1 MANKFPLIAD
11 GSAIKELPSGDNLDL
26 TGSGISISGG
36 QGTSGQVLQSNG
48 STVVWADAATGG
60 GGAWTRLST
69 TTVSS
74 GVSSV
79 EITLTGSYTQYAIWF
94 SGINFGANGNYIQC
108 KLANQNGTYPDLKW
122 IRFGYGGDTG
132 GSDNKYAHD
141 GSFAAYLQTGASLS
155 TANGSIAGHM
165 NIFNISGQPTCIG
178 QLSNLDDGQSLDIGL
193 TNYTFGFA
201 APGSSDTISKVKF
214 EGDAGNNI
222 QDGTFVLYGIAT
234 S

>member
-1 MANKFPLIAD
+1 
-11 GSAIKELPSGDNLDL
+11 
-26 TGSGISISGG
+26 
-36 QGTSGQVLQSNG
+36 
-48 STVVWADAATGG
+48 
-60 GGAWTRLST
+60 
-69 TTVSS
+69 
-74 GVSSV
+74 
-79 EITLTGSYTQYAIWF
+79 
-94 SGINFGANGNYIQC
+94 
-108 KLANQNGTYPDLKW
+108 
-122 IRFGYGGDTG
+122 
-132 GSDNKYAHD
+132 
-141 GSFAAYLQTGASLS
+141 
-155 TANGSIAGHM
+155 M